1 MAGRAF
7 WPAAALLGELMS
19 LFSFTFGLFLA
30 VVAVAYFLVPARYQW
45 VLLLA
50 ASYLF
55 YLCSGWQGLVY
66 LLVTT

>member
-1 MAGRAF
+1 MTLSSSLAGWAF

-55 YLCSGWQGLVY
+55 YLCSG
-66 LLVTT
+66 